1 MLVELGARQRGQVW
15 IVIGQRLMLV
25 ELGARQRGQVW
36 IVIGQRLML
45 VELGARQRGQVWI
58 VIGQRLMLVELGARQ
73 RGQVWIVIGQR
84 LMLVELGARE
94 FVSERVEA
102 SRSREGVGCEERGGG
117 SGKVKLILED
127 GLGVVDF
134 HLSNR
139 SCVLY
144 ISEADLVAGN
154 GFRRRLVRFRNACT
168 LQGIVIVEK
177 TQISDQYFPAV
188 QKFVVLELG
197 MTLLPVANQGEAA
210 QLIIQLVHEQMK
222 DQASNPFL
230 NKKCPKLLEVSVFQT
245 VQQIPGVGKTKALLL
260 LERFGN
266 LHQLCNA
273 SVQELE
279 QVVGRSLAQQIHTFF
294 TQTK

>member
-1 MLVELGARQRGQVW
+1 MASKTTAVRTGSVNVPYGH
-15 IVIGQRLMLV
+15 IIG
-25 ELGARQRGQVW
+25 
-36 IVIGQRLML
+36 
-45 VELGARQRGQVWI
+45 
-58 VIGQRLMLVELGARQ
+58 
-73 RGQVWIVIGQR
+73 
-84 LMLVELGARE
+84 
-94 FVSERVEA
+94 SEKWK
-102 SRSREGVGCEERGGG
+102 G
-117 SGKVKLILED
+117 SQIAQGIQGKVKLILED

-154 GFRRRLVRFRNACT
+154 GFKRRLACFRNAFN

-177 TQISDQYFPAV
+177 TPISDQYFPAV

-210 QLIIQLVHEQMK
+210 QLIIQLLCEQMK
-222 DQASNPFL
+222 DRSSNLFL
-230 NKKCPKLLEVSVFQT
+230 TKKPPKLLEASVFQT

-260 LERFGN
+260 LQHFGN
-266 LHQLCNA
+266 LHLLCNA
-273 SVQELE
+273 SVPELE
-279 QVVGRSLAQQIHTFF
+279 GVVGQSLAQQIHAFF